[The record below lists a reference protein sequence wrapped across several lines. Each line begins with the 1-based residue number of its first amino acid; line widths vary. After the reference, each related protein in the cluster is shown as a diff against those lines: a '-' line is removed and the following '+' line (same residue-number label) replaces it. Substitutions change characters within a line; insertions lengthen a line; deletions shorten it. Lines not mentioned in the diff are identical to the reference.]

1 MDVEGLAGRWR
12 SQKYFIAKFQA
23 KKKQVDVT
31 GLALNKLAADL
42 DLVFIYMKEIYF

>member
-1 MDVEGLAGRWR
+1 M
-12 SQKYFIAKFQA
+12 KIAKIFHCQVSGE
-23 KKKQVDVT
+23 KKQVDVT